1 MATPGQLVKVIACTL
16 GEDEATV
23 TQHDRNLLIAGLRTK
38 GGRGRS
44 AAKVT
49 ARDAAHL
56 LTSVLGSHRVRDGV
70 ETVRRYLQTQEH
82 HAHWHQH
89 YPDKLQGMGKANVWE
104 NYDIAELTAL
114 PPDHTFIDA
123 LTVLIELSAAGRL
136 IPQMRAFEGRVSF
149 GDLSIIVTSPRTHA
163 RISMHCF
170 RSKDDHK
177 SVQADYGSNEPPS
190 AWMKDETGTVLPP
203 PPTPV
208 TLNPRLNR
216 WCEMNAMPLLYIG
229 ALLAGK
235 IDELPKIEGD
245 CTSLR

>member
-1 MATPGQLVKVIACTL
+1 MATPGELVKVIAATL

-49 ARDAAHL
+49 AHDAARL

-70 ETVRRYLQTQEH
+70 DTVRRYLQTQEH

-89 YPDKLQGMGKANVWE
+89 HPDELRGMGKPNVWE
-104 NYDIAELTAL
+104 DYGIPELASL
-114 PPDHTFIDA
+114 PREHTFIDA
-123 LTVLIELSAAGRL
+123 LAVLITLASEGRL
-136 IPQMRAFEGRVSF
+136 IKELGDFHPFEGIK
-149 GDLSIIVTSPRTHA
+149 IIVTSPRTHA
-163 RISMHCF
+163 RISMHVF
-170 RSKDDHK
+170 RHKDDHK

-190 AWMKDETGTVLPP
+190 EWMKDKTGKVLPP
-203 PPTPV
+203 PTRATV
-208 TLNPRLNR
+208 NPRLDR
-216 WCEMNAMPLLYIG
+216 WVEMNAMPLLYIG

-235 IDELPKIEGD
+235 IDELPKIEGE